1 MKVLNSESSYMKR
14 IIIVIFLAIL
24 TLVAIKA
31 HNDSYDLTLV
41 GRWKWRD
48 SMARTPIG
56 IADCLKDDLKI
67 NFINVEPYHD
77 LDLHDTPP
85 QLVEIAAGTDK
96 RAGKVALLVDHTWYR
111 WNQPYTY
118 VPDSDIKIAYSMIE
132 ATRLPEVAVNILN
145 SRFDAVVVPDPWLIE
160 VYRNSG
166 VTKPIFVIPH
176 GIYLDD
182 FLNRPIKKK
191 RHKTFTFGMSAGF
204 WPWKNHIKVLK
215 AFANEFKNREDVQLV
230 MHGRNGDIDELKAF
244 IKKEKVRNV
253 KIIVKE
259 FSQEE
264 YISFLSKLDC
274 YLFLS
279 RGEGFSITPREA
291 MAMGIPCILSNNTAH
306 KTICNT
312 GLVVPVEANIAR
324 PAYYDSFS
332 SMCGVNFDCRIF
344 DVVMALKEMYQN
356 YKKYIGQAESARNW
370 TKQYLYSNLRDSF
383 LTLIKPKDVQIAQ
396 EDTIDNGVIR
406 TTSQELY
413 HKYHAFIVNKNEN

>member
-1 MKVLNSESSYMKR
+1 MTLSE
-14 IIIVIFLAIL
+14 VIGGTRPFD
-24 TLVAIKA
+24 V
-31 HNDSYDLTLV
+31 TLV

-77 LDLHDTPP
+77 LDVQDTPAHLIP
-85 QLVEIAAGTDK
+85 IAAGEDK
-96 RAGKVALLVDHTWYR
+96 RAGTVSLLVDHTWYR
-111 WNQPYTY
+111 WNQPYSY

-132 ATRLPEVAVNILN
+132 ATRLPEIAVNILN
-145 SRFDAVVVPDPWLIE
+145 SRFDAVVVPDAWLIE

-182 FLNRPIKKK
+182 FLQKPIKKK

-215 AFANEFKNREDVQLV
+215 AFTTAFKNRDDVQLV
-230 MHGRNGDIDELKAF
+230 MHGRNGDIDALKNF

-259 FSQEE
+259 FSQDQ

-306 KTICNT
+306 KTICDT
-312 GLVVPVEANIAR
+312 GLVVPVTAEIAR

-332 SMCGVNFDCRIF
+332 SMCGHNFDCRIS
-344 DVVMALKEMYQN
+344 DVVHALQEMHQN
-356 YKKYIGQAESARNW
+356 YKKYIDQTEACRNW
-370 TKQYLYSNLRDSF
+370 TKQYLYSNLKCLF
-383 LTLIKPKDVQIAQ
+383 FTLIKPKDVQLGK
-396 EDTIDNGVIR
+396 EDTIMDGLII
-406 TTSQELY
+406 TTSQDLY
-413 HKYHAFIVNKNEN
+413 DKYHTHIIAKH